1 MHKSFTQRQMR
12 AQLSNMS
19 YYNTIVTEV
28 RNNFGIC
35 GRRETARAAAMLF
48 VLSTATLALA
58 LAVASASVPVQA
70 ELIDITLPITAGI
83 PVFESSKGLHK
94 FWRRYGTST
103 SVW

>member
-1 MHKSFTQRQMR
+1 
-12 AQLSNMS
+12 MS
-19 YYNTIVTEV
+19 YYNTIVTEL

-48 VLSTATLALA
+48 VLSTAA